1 MNATQNNKSWN
12 DKKSGKKLH
21 IQKYPRNNTIDTVSS
36 YALSVHVNLGSYFFE
51 DQCIY
56 DYYTSLH

>member
-12 DKKSGKKLH
+12 DKNLEKNLH
-21 IQKYPRNNTIDTVSS
+21 IQKYARNNTINTVSS
-36 YALSVHVNLGSYFFE
+36 YALTVHVNHGSYFFE

-56 DYYTSLH
+56 AYYTSLH